1 MKWSSK
7 YPPMPL
13 WSFRNIE
20 YFRTFSQTAQV
31 WVESFLPPLQTS
43 TTWHERKTPGE
54 ALRIFG
60 PKNMELS
67 VAILIKRQKG
77 GDVGEEDV
85 IWVMVGVYL
94 ASNPLI
100 WQVRKMIF
108 AFKGLVPEGT
118 DIFRT
123 DVVKLQIVPNMR
135 KGRLEML
142 FKILLW

>member
-13 WSFRNIE
+13 RRPPKRVGVFSIPPPEKSRNMKTRKTPTVAG
-20 YFRTFSQTAQV
+20 FV
-31 WVESFLPPLQTS
+31 WK
-43 TTWHERKTPGE
+43 KTPGE

-100 WQVRKMIF
+100 WQVGKMIF

-118 DIFRT
+118 DILRT
-123 DVVKLQIVPNMR
+123 DVVELRIVPSMR

-142 FKILLW
+142 FKLLLW